1 MAQKKVPLF
10 KKDVIELS
18 AVKLFRAEDEFV
30 VGKHSIR
37 WMNDDFK
44 KIIASVITESNI
56 EKVVLVTLKLARP
69 ATTKEIAKSIGKSG
83 AISLAHLSGLLDSQI
98 QSFLVIVLVKGK
110 VWAVYACWFAG
121 YGWSVDAGPVDD
133 PNPWG
138 DESQVLSRK
147 STRNLVRQ

>member
-44 KIIASVITESNI
+44 SV
-56 EKVVLVTLKLARP
+56 V
-69 ATTKEIAKSIGKSG
+69 
-83 AISLAHLSGLLDSQI
+83 
-98 QSFLVIVLVKGK
+98 
-110 VWAVYACWFAG
+110 
-121 YGWSVDAGPVDD
+121 
-133 PNPWG
+133 
-138 DESQVLSRK
+138 
-147 STRNLVRQ
+147 